1 MAVTAQGA
9 ASAIPAVS
17 DNMYVTVNPSGAAL
31 AINPGDYVAWSGQYA
46 VAVHDGVAYWKASGI
61 GIALDRNPAY
71 DWAGRQI
78 VNSALLVARRGTFI
92 MSASFSGQPA
102 LGTLAFPD
110 TTGSGVGAPSG
121 ATGVGSTWGTAQP
134 RSVSA
139 GTGGAPVNGVA
150 QVIGWRNSGP
160 AGTGQLEFALWDRNA
175 DYY

>member
-9 ASAIPAVS
+9 ASATPVVS
-17 DNMYVTVNPSGAAL
+17 DNMYLVVNPSGTAL
-31 AINPGDYVAWSGQYA
+31 EVNPGDYVAWSGQHA
-46 VAVHDGVAYWKASGI
+46 IAVHDGVTYWKASGI

-92 MSASFSGQPA
+92 ASASFSGQPA
-102 LGTLAFPD
+102 MGTLTYPD
-110 TTGSGVGAPSG
+110 MTGSAVDAPSG
-121 ATGVGSTWGTAQP
+121 VTGLGATWGTAVP

-150 QVIGWRNSGP
+150 QVVGWRNSGP
-160 AGTGQLEFALWDRNA
+160 AGTGQLEFVLWDRNA